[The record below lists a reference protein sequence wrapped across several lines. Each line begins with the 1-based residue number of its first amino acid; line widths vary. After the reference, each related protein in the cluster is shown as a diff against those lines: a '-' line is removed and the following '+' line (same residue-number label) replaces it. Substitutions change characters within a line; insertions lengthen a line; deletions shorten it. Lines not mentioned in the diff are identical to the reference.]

1 MAFFFFTL
9 VSISL
14 DQCVGVCPHSPHHV
28 KQAKQQGSKGEREK
42 GMEEEKRGQSVPDGF
57 HAIPHVPTYI
67 LYIEGERSIMNASAF
82 PSEKR
87 QCGKL

>member
-1 MAFFFFTL
+1 M
-9 VSISL
+9 
-14 DQCVGVCPHSPHHV
+14 

-42 GMEEEKRGQSVPDGF
+42 GMEEEKRGQSVPDARF
-57 HAIPHVPTYI
+57 HAIPHVPTCI
-67 LYIEGERSIMNASAF
+67 QYIEGERSIMNASAF